1 MPAPVSRPI
10 VASIS
15 PRSTWRDARRLPAGV
30 AMIVVCIIG
39 MVALPYWT
47 AGRAEALTEELR
59 ETLGPLEVT
68 LERVHRET
76 LEIAND
82 IRGFWLTGDRGFVS
96 NFVTA
101 DVAVRGGLA
110 HARELAARSDTTL
123 AREVG
128 AAEQAYSQWASNGQ
142 TAAMTDP
149 ERQRKQADPVEL
161 FATSNARLAAFGVQ
175 MERTS
180 ALTRAREDALR
191 DRLEEFRRFER
202 VVIPTLGG
210 LAAIVVGYLGW
221 LAWALLTAQRTALEE
236 RDQLEAVLAS
246 VDSGV
251 LLLDSGLRVAVAN
264 ERAADLLGVSLD
276 ELVGADQRTFV
287 RQNLSPR
294 MADPS
299 AFAKRITYLDE
310 NPEAVFEDFIHLAR
324 PQQRVLSRYGGPV
337 RDESGAMLGRIEVY
351 RDVTDTLR
359 RERELA
365 DANERKDRFVAT
377 LSHELRTPLTPILG
391 WIELLGNERDPRRI
405 RQGLDA
411 IRRNVHL
418 ETQLVED
425 LLDLSRVVNQ
435 KLELDFVSVDV
446 RHAVEAAVATVAH
459 LADAKGVRLEVSLPS
474 EPLTVA
480 ADETRFIQVIW
491 NLLSNAIKFTPA
503 EKRVS
508 LTVAAPA
515 RRLQVVVEDEGEG
528 IPPEFLPHIFKP
540 FEQGHD
546 GRRGPHGGLG
556 IGLALARSLVA
567 LHKGEIVAESAG
579 LGRGARFTFWIPRD
593 QPGRVAADSRGTSA
607 ASARWGPAGPK
618 TASSDP
624 PAVERPAAR
633 TTREEDSV
641 TDVALGNGR
650 ESATPA
656 GESSETASRKRVLVV
671 EDNPDTL
678 EAMRVLL
685 ESWGYDVKA
694 VNHVAG
700 ALASLRDGTLDAI
713 ISDIG
718 MPDVDGL
725 TFAAA
730 VRKLDAG
737 RRPEGRVFLIAITG
751 FASRADRERAI
762 AAGFDAYLT
771 KPIDFASL
779 RDLLDRATAT
789 LEPQRA

>member
-1 MPAPVSRPI
+1 
-10 VASIS
+10 
-15 PRSTWRDARRLPAGV
+15 
-30 AMIVVCIIG
+30 VVCIFG
-39 MVALPYWT
+39 MVALPYWS
-47 AGRAEALTEELR
+47 AGRTEALTVELR
-59 ETLGPLEVT
+59 EILSPLELT

-82 IRGFWLTGDRGFVS
+82 IRGYWLTGDRGFVS

-110 HARELAARSDTTL
+110 RARELAARSDTAL
-123 AREVG
+123 SREVG
-128 AAEQAYSQWASNGQ
+128 AAAQAYSQWASNGQ
-142 TAAMTDP
+142 TAAMIGPD
-149 ERQRKQADPVEL
+149 RQRKSADPVEL

-180 ALTRAREDALR
+180 ALVRAREDALR

-202 VVIPTLGG
+202 VVMPILGT
-210 LAAIVVGYLGW
+210 LAAIVVAYLTW
-221 LAWALLTAQRTALEE
+221 LAWALLSAQRTALEE

-251 LLLDSGLRVAVAN
+251 LLLDRGLRVAVAN
-264 ERAADLLGVSLD
+264 ERAADLLGVPLTD
-276 ELVGADQRTFV
+276 LLGADQRTLA
-287 RQNLSPR
+287 RQTLSPR
-294 MADPS
+294 MADPA
-299 AFAKRITYLDE
+299 AFAKRIAYLDE
-310 NPEAVFEDFIHLAR
+310 NPEAVYEDLVHVAHPER
-324 PQQRVLSRYGGPV
+324 RVLSRYGGPV

-351 RDVTDTLR
+351 RDVTDALR

-365 DANERKDRFVAT
+365 DANERKDRFVAM

-391 WIELLGNERDPRRI
+391 WIELLENERDPRQIQR
-405 RQGLDA
+405 GLEA
-411 IRRNVHL
+411 IRRNVNL
-418 ETQLVED
+418 EAQLVED

-446 RHAVEAAVATVAH
+446 GQAVEAAVATVAH
-459 LADAKGVRLEVSLPS
+459 LAERKGVRLDVSVPT

-491 NLLSNAIKFTPA
+491 NLLSNAIKFTPQG
-503 EKRVS
+503 KHVT
-508 LTVAAPA
+508 LTVEAPG
-515 RRLQVVVEDEGEG
+515 RRLQIVVEDEGEG
-528 IPPEFLPHIFKP
+528 IPSELLPHIFKP

-546 GRRGPHGGLG
+546 GRRGSHGGLG

-579 LGRGARFTFWIPRD
+579 RGKGARFTFWIPRD
-593 QPGRVAADSRGTSA
+593 QPGRIAGETRAAAGS
-607 ASARWGPAGPK
+607 AGPRQSRVK
-618 TASSDP
+618 PTAPSIRVGAP
-624 PAVERPAAR
+624 PGSLRAGRDR
-633 TTREEDSV
+633 GFHGEDS
-641 TDVALGNGR
+641 AG
-650 ESATPA
+650 SA
-656 GESSETASRKRVLVV
+656 GEPSSGPPPCKRVLVV

-685 ESWGYDVKA
+685 DSWGYDVTA
-694 VNHVAG
+694 VSHATD
-700 ALASLRDGTLDAI
+700 ALMAVGSGPLDAI
-713 ISDIG
+713 VSDIG

-730 VRKLDAG
+730 VRKLDAHK
-737 RRPEGRVFLIAITG
+737 RPEGRVFLIAITG
-751 FASRADRERAI
+751 FASRADRERAL

-779 RDLLDRATAT
+779 RDLLERSRT

>member
-1 MPAPVSRPI
+1 MPSVSVSHPT
-10 VASIS
+10 VASTS
-15 PRSTWRDARRLPAGV
+15 PRSTWRGARRLPAGV
-30 AMIVVCIIG
+30 ALIVVCIFG
-39 MVALPYWT
+39 MVALPYWS
-47 AGRAEALTEELR
+47 AGRTEALTIELR
-59 ETLGPLEVT
+59 ETLSPLEVT

-82 IRGFWLTGDRGFVS
+82 IRGLWLTGDRGFVA

-101 DVAVRGGLA
+101 DVVVRGGLA
-110 HARELAARSDTTL
+110 RARELAAHSDTTI
-123 AREVG
+123 AREVS
-128 AAEQAYSQWASNGQ
+128 AAEQAYAQWASNGQ
-142 TAAMTDP
+142 TAALGDP
-149 ERQRKQADPVEL
+149 ARERKSGNPVEL
-161 FATSNARLAAFGVQ
+161 FASSNARLAAFSVQ

-180 ALTRAREDALR
+180 ALVRAREDALR

-202 VVIPTLGG
+202 VVMLLLGTL
-210 LAAIVVGYLGW
+210 ASIVVAYLSW
-221 LAWALLTAQRTALEE
+221 LAWALLSAQRAALEE

-251 LLLDSGLRVAVAN
+251 LLLDRGFHVAVAN
-264 ERAADLLGVSLD
+264 ERAADLLGVSLN
-276 ELVGADQRTFV
+276 ELVSSDQRLFV
-287 RQNLSPR
+287 RRNLGPR

-299 AFAKRITYLDE
+299 TFAKRLAYLDE
-310 NPEAVFEDFIHLAR
+310 NPEAVYEDFVHVAR
-324 PQQRVLSRYGGPV
+324 PEPRVLSRYGAPV

-391 WIELLGNERDPRRI
+391 WIELLGNERDPQRI
-405 RQGLDA
+405 RQGLEA

-446 RHAVEAAVATVAH
+446 RQAVEAAVATVAH
-459 LADAKGVRLEVSLPS
+459 LAEAKGVRLEVSLPAK
-474 EPLTVA
+474 PLAVA

-503 EKRVS
+503 GKRVS
-508 LTVAAPA
+508 LAVEASGN
-515 RRLQVVVEDEGEG
+515 RLQVVVQDEGEG
-528 IPPEFLPHIFKP
+528 IPPDFLPHIFKP

-546 GRRGPHGGLG
+546 ARHGPRGGLG
-556 IGLALARSLVA
+556 IGLALARSLVG
-567 LHKGEIVAESAG
+567 LHQGEIVAESEG
-579 LGRGARFTFWIPRD
+579 PGKGARFTFWIPSDRV
-593 QPGRVAADSRGTSA
+593 GRPAGSSESRGRRSVPRRQADGTPP
-607 ASARWGPAGPK
+607 RDTDVLGWGK
-618 TASSDP
+618 TALETAALEGHESP
-624 PAVERPAAR
+624 GEARPAA
-633 TTREEDSV
+633 DQ
-641 TDVALGNGR
+641 
-650 ESATPA
+650 P
-656 GESSETASRKRVLVV
+656 SEPVSRRRVLVV

-685 ESWGYDVKA
+685 ESWGYDVTA
-694 VNHVAG
+694 VDHAAAALTSVGEG
-700 ALASLRDGTLDAI
+700 APDAI
-713 ISDIG
+713 VSDIG

-725 TFAAA
+725 AFAAA
-730 VRKLDAG
+730 VRKLDA
-737 RRPEGRVFLIAITG
+737 RRGPEGRIFLIAITG
-751 FASRADRERAI
+751 FASRADRERAL

-771 KPIDFASL
+771 KPINFASL
-779 RDLLDRATAT
+779 RELLDRSMAA